1 MNIKVAQCWDDGV
14 ATDIRLIEILR
25 KYHAKATFN
34 LCPGLMPD
42 ERIEPHWNKPDGRNW
57 SINGF
62 TGGRVGKNELVKIYG
77 GFQVASH
84 CWKHETPTY
93 VTDAEFIKGAVDARN
108 FLEDLFQRE
117 CHGFAWPGGRHT
129 PETEKMLA
137 DAGFKYGRT
146 TANVADITACTN
158 LVTLDPNC
166 HFMNHSFWKIFD
178 AAKTTGVFY
187 FWGHSYEMMDCPN
200 YWERFELM
208 IKTFSEDPDVEW
220 VDVIDL
226 IPLCRGANKL
236 ALCARNHLKKSIE
249 SEKLG

>member
-137 DAGFKYGRT
+137 DAGFTRVRHPLQHHRPAGRHR
-146 TANVADITACTN
+146 
-158 LVTLDPNC
+158 TL
-166 HFMNHSFWKIFD
+166 
-178 AAKTTGVFY
+178 
-187 FWGHSYEMMDCPN
+187 
-200 YWERFELM
+200 
-208 IKTFSEDPDVEW
+208 
-220 VDVIDL
+220 
-226 IPLCRGANKL
+226 
-236 ALCARNHLKKSIE
+236 
-249 SEKLG
+249 